1 MTSLSETL
9 AAIHRKPGRWTVA
22 GLPEGADSLALAEL
36 ARTTGG
42 QDILHVARDGQRL
55 ERLQDGL
62 RFFAP
67 EREVLVFPAWD
78 CLPYDRLSPHP
89 DIVAERLET
98 LARLA
103 APRKPGAPARI
114 VLASAGAAL
123 QRVPPRSLYAEA
135 AVVLRKGQTLDVA
148 WLMTF
153 LGENGYGRSDTVME
167 PGEFAVRGGLVDLFP
182 PGTPEPLRLDLF
194 GDTLEAI
201 RSFDAMSQRST
212 GTRDEVVL
220 LPVSEVLLTKDSI
233 ARFRSG
239 YRALFGNVAGDD
251 ILYEAVSAGQRHVG
265 MEHWLPLFHDH
276 LETLL
281 DYCPDAIV
289 TADHQ
294 LAEAFQARHE
304 LITDYYDARRKTGGK
319 GGMSGGADYKPVP
332 PERLYLKP
340 SEWDRLLDGHTA
352 AQFTSFDGRTRC
364 AQHDRSPRPAP
375 RGFCPGAHGAGRQ
388 PVRQGGR
395 PCEGGQRRRPP
406 GGDRR
411 LHRGLGGPP
420 AASAAGARRHDAG
433 PGARPGDGA
442 RPAAGRGRRRR
453 LVARARLRARRP
465 RSHRRGGHSR
475 RPAVAA
481 GQEAPAIRAVHCRGG
496 GAQRRRPGR
505 ASRARRRPLRRP
517 GDARDPARAPR
528 LPAPHLRGRRQA
540 LRAGREHRCAEP
552 LRRGRGGR
560 PARPPGRRR
569 LAVAQGA
576 AEAAHRRHG
585 RPADQDRRRA
595 RHPPRRDDEPAGRRL
610 RGILR
615 PLPLC
620 RDRRPA
626 PGHLRRAGRHV
637 VGQADGPPDLRRC
650 RLRQDRGGAAR
661 GLRRGPLGQ
670 AGGGDR
676 PHDPAGAPASPH
688 LRRALPG
695 PAGPHRPPVAAGRR
709 QGGQGHQAGDEGGHA
724 STS

>member
-1 MTSLSETL
+1 M
-9 AAIHRKPGRWTVA
+9 
-22 GLPEGADSLALAEL
+22 
-36 ARTTGG
+36 
-42 QDILHVARDGQRL
+42 ARDGQRL

-114 VLASAGAAL
+114 ILASVGAAL

-148 WLMTF
+148 WLTKF
-153 LGENGYGRSDTVME
+153 LGENGYGRSETVME
-167 PGEFAVRGGLVDLFP
+167 PGEFAIRGGLVDLFP
-182 PGTPEPLRLDLF
+182 PGTVEPLRLDLF

-201 RSFDAMSQRST
+201 RSFDPMSQRST

-220 LPVSEVLLTKDSI
+220 LPVSEVLLTSESI
-233 ARFRSG
+233 ARFRGG
-239 YRALFGNVAGDD
+239 YRELFGNVAGDD

-265 MEHWLPLFHDH
+265 MEHWLPLFHER

-281 DYCPDAIV
+281 DYCPEAIV

-294 LAEAFQARHE
+294 IAEAFQARHE

-340 SEWDRLLDGHTA
+340 SEWDRLLEGHA
-352 AQFTSFDGRTRC
+352 VAPAHELRRRSGRR
-364 AQHDRSPRPAP
+364 QHDRSRRPPP
-375 RGFCPGAHGAGRQ
+375 RGLRAGAHDAGRQ

-395 PCEGGQRRRPP
+395 TCEGRQRSRPA
-406 GGDRR
+406 GRHRR
-411 LHRGLGGPP
+411 LHRRLGEPP
-420 AASAAGARRHDAG
+420 AASPPGARRHDAG
-433 PGARPGDGA
+433 TGAGPRDGA
-442 RPAAGRGRRRR
+442 RSADRCSRRRG
-453 LVARARLRARRP
+453 LAARAWLRAGCAGN
-465 RSHRRGGHSR
+465 HRRGGHPR
-475 RPAVAA
+475 RPPVAA
-481 GQEAPAIRAVHCRGG
+481 GQEAAAVRTLHRRGG
-496 GAQRRRPGR
+496 GAQRGRPGR
-505 ASRARRRPLRRP
+505 SSRARRRPLRRP
-517 GDARDPARAPR
+517 GDARDPECAPR
-528 LPAPHLRGRRQA
+528 LPAADLRRRRQA
-540 LRAGREHRCAEP
+540 LRTGREHRRAEP
-552 LRRGRGGR
+552 LWRGGGGRG
-560 PARPPGRRR
+560 PRPPGRRR
-569 LAVAQGA
+569 LAVAQGQ
-576 AEAAHRRHG
+576 AEAAHCRHG
-585 RPADQDRRRA
+585 RPPDQDRRRA
-595 RHPPRRDDEPAGRRL
+595 RHPPRRDAGAARRAL

-615 PLPLC
+615 PLPLR

-626 PGHLRRAGRHV
+626 PGDLRRARRSV
-637 VGQADGPPDLRRC
+637 LGQADGPADLRRC

-661 GLRRGPLGQ
+661 GIRRRPLGQ

-676 PHDPAGAPASPH
+676 ADDAAGHGSITAPSSSASRACRSASAGCRGWSLRRNRRRPRRRSRKARSTSSSAPTRCSPRASNSRISACWSSTRSSISASPT
-688 LRRALPG
+688 RSG
-695 PAGPHRPPVAAGRR
+695 
-709 QGGQGHQAGDEGGHA
+709 
-724 STS
+724 